1 MLWPKWSNM
10 VGHTTL
16 CTSGTRTGL
25 PDTDWT
31 VRVQCGKA
39 GRYMMQYMYHVT
51 SRIMIHYNTYDAMT
65 DQVVKFVS
73 KVKISCPKLQNHIEC
88 AWVITFWFSCI
99 WQVEPTILWC
109 FAWLN
114 NREKDYAKKFNTY
127 FGDFFQSP
135 QRTSQYCNIQ
145 NNHNLVVNDSPRTIF
160 QSSFTCSFDW
170 YVSFWK
176 Q

>member
-1 MLWPKWSNM
+1 MNVDFQFRGSQWSYK
-10 VGHTTL
+10 L
-16 CTSGTRTGL
+16 CCIL
-25 PDTDWT
+25 P
-31 VRVQCGKA
+31 
-39 GRYMMQYMYHVT
+39 
-51 SRIMIHYNTYDAMT
+51 ITYDAMT
-65 DQVVKFVS
+65 DQAVKFVS
-73 KVKISCPKLQNHIEC
+73 KVKISCPKLQKHVEC
-88 AWVITFWFSCI
+88 TWVITFWFSCI

-160 QSSFTCSFDW
+160 QSSFTCIFNW
-170 YVSFWK
+170 
-176 Q
+176 